1 MTTRLQTQALLDRAR
16 TMQAENDKSL
26 IFARE
31 DVDNWLNT
39 VCRAC
44 YREQAY
50 LQDKGDI
57 ADGEIQ
63 VPWDLLQEAIGR
75 LRAAQAQRDNLKS
88 TMEGLIADLADDTL

>member
-1 MTTRLQTQALLDRAR
+1 
-16 TMQAENDKSL
+16 MQAENDKAL

-57 ADGEIQ
+57 ADAEIQ
-63 VPWDLLQEAIGR
+63 TPWELLQRAIGR
-75 LRAAQAQRDNLKS
+75 LRAAQTQRDNLKS
-88 TMEGLIADLADDTL
+88 TMEGLIADLADETL